1 MKVLIYI
8 RKVLFLFLCGAL
20 SFSYGYGQELPLLP
34 DTIKPLLSDSNL
46 IDELITVGYATGNRS
61 TLSGSVNRVNEGGMN
76 EGLIST
82 PLDALRGR
90 VSGVSI
96 PVGGNSAAALAA
108 VRVRGTTSLTGGND
122 PLVIIDGV
130 FADLNLLSSIY
141 PADIENFTILKD
153 ASETAQYGSRG
164 ASGVI
169 EVTTKKGRQGAFSI
183 SYDGSFGVEA
193 AYKSLDMLS
202 ANGFRKLAEERNI
215 GILDLGN
222 NTDFQDEI
230 TRLGLVQNHHIA
242 FGGGSETSSYRASLG
257 FVEREGVI
265 RNTNSRNFTTKLN
278 ITQHAF
284 NDLLVFD
291 LGIFGSLL
299 KNAYLNDVQKMFYS
313 AATFNPTFPNHKNM
327 ETGSWDQITNASQI
341 TNPLAWLEV
350 KDDDSNAHINT
361 HLKLVFN
368 LSKHLMFTAFGSYTY
383 NVIDNAQYLPT
394 SVWAHGQAYRGERK
408 TESLLGDFMLA
419 YKKDFGLHQL
429 NVLGLA
435 EAQKMITRGFYTTAT
450 NFSTDRFGYD
460 NLQAGAVRLWEGT
473 GSYYE
478 APHLAS
484 FLGRV
489 NYIYDGKYIATVN
502 ARADASSKV
511 GANNKWGFFPSAS
524 VAWVLTEEEFMEG
537 ISWVRNLKIRSGYGL
552 SGNQDAIDSYNSL
565 RLMKPNG
572 VVSVNGAPTVTLGTI
587 RNANPDLKWEVKH
600 TFNAG
605 IDAGFFDNRFIL
617 AVDYYNSKTDDMLY
631 LYDVSVPPFAY
642 NKMLANL
649 GSMRNSGVELGI
661 GVTPLRTKD
670 MELNINVNVTFQRNK
685 LLSLSGYYKGEYMS
699 APEYTSISDLNG
711 AGFHGGYNHIVYQM
725 VGQPLGVFY
734 LPKCTG
740 LVSDGNGGYKY
751 EIEDLNGNGVSL
763 EDGEDRYIAGQAM
776 PKTLLGSN
784 ISFRY
789 KQFDLSVQINGA
801 FGHKIYNGTSLT
813 YMNMDI
819 FPDYNVL
826 REAPSRNIQDQTA
839 TDYWLEK
846 GDYINFDYLTLGWN
860 VSLGNLRKYVR
871 NVRLSVSV
879 NNLATITGYSGLT
892 PMINSS
898 IVNNTLGIDD
908 KRSYPVVRS
917 YTMGLS
923 FNF

>member
-1 MKVLIYI
+1 MKQHYRLTIWS
-8 RKVLFLFLCGAL
+8 L
-20 SFSYGYGQELPLLP
+20 SFLVASCGSVFAQRKPVLPP
-34 DTIKPLLSDSNL
+34 PVDS
-46 IDELITVGYATGNRS
+46 LITVGYATGS
-61 TLSGSVNRVNEGGMN
+61 MKTISGSVEKITETQMN
-76 EGLIST
+76 KDQIT
-82 PLDALRGR
+82 NPLEAIRGR
-90 VSGVSI
+90 VPGLTI
-96 PVGGNSAAALAA
+96 QRGTNGPAALDA
-108 VRVRGTTSLTGGND
+108 VRLRGTTSLTSGND
-122 PLVIIDGV
+122 PLIIVDGV
-130 FADLNLLSSIY
+130 FGDLSMLASIY
-141 PADIENFTILKD
+141 PTDIESFTILKD
-153 ASETAQYGSRG
+153 ASETSQYGSRG

-169 EVTTKKGRQGAFSI
+169 EITTKKGMSGKTQVSYNGIFGI
-183 SYDGSFGVEA
+183 STV
-193 AYKSLDMLS
+193 YKNLNMLS
-202 ANGFRKLAEERNI
+202 ANDFRRVASERGI
-215 GILDLGN
+215 SILDKGN
-222 NTDFQDEI
+222 STNFQKEI
-230 TRLGLVQNHHIA
+230 EQTGLQQNHHIA
-242 FGGGSETSSYRASLG
+242 FYGGSNESSYRVSLG
-257 FVEREGVI
+257 FMDRQGVI
-265 RNTNSRNFTTKLN
+265 LNEDMKNFTSNMNMTQKMFDGFLN
-278 ITQHAF
+278 CE
-284 NDLLVFD
+284 
-291 LGIFGSLL
+291 LGMFGSIQ
-299 KNAYLNDVQKMFYS
+299 KNHNLVDLQKTFYS

-537 ISWVRNLKIRSGYGL
+537 VSWVRNLKIRSGYGL

-587 RNANPDLKWEVKH
+587 RNANPDLKWEVKR